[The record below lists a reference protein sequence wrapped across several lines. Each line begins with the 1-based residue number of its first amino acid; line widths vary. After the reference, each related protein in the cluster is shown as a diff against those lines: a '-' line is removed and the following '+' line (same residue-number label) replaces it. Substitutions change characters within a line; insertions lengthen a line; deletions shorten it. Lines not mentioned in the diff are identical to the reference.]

1 LVRRPIYEL
10 LPEAGRWRGRTVALY
25 GGSFN
30 PAHKGHR
37 RVARECLKRLGV
49 DAIWFMISPG
59 NPQKADGTMAAF
71 RRRRESVEIMVGHH
85 PRMVVTDI
93 ERRLGTRFSADT
105 VAALKRAMPETKFIW
120 IMGADNLAS
129 FHTWRDWQDIATSL
143 PIAVFD
149 RPGYA
154 MRGLNGRFARRFAKF
169 RKTPKELKASRS
181 PAWAFVT
188 MPRHPASATQARQLL
203 GKNWLPG
210 TERKDN

>member
-1 LVRRPIYEL
+1 MTSRPSYTL
-10 LPEAGRWRGRTVALY
+10 LPEAARWRGRTVALY

-37 RVARECLKRLGV
+37 RVARECLKRLEV

-59 NPQKADGTMAAF
+59 NPQKADDTMAAF
-71 RRRRESVEIMVGHH
+71 NRRCESVSMMVGHH
-85 PRMVVTDI
+85 PRMIVTDV
-93 ERRLGTRFSADT
+93 EKRLGTRYSADT
-105 VAALKRAMPETKFIW
+105 ITALQRAMPKTRFIW
-120 IMGADNLAS
+120 VMGADNLAA
-129 FHTWRDWQDIATSL
+129 FHSWHRWKDIATSL

-154 MRGLNGRFARRFAKF
+154 VRGLNSRFAKCFAQF
-169 RKTPKELKASRS
+169 RKTPQELKASRS

-203 GKNWLPG
+203 GKKWLSG
-210 TERKDN
+210 FDRKEN